1 MLPGSMS
8 VRGSLSTMSV
18 EDILGWINRRLLCG
32 TLTVERS
39 PIVRTFVFDAGY
51 VTSASSNEPRE
62 ELGRMLL
69 DGALVDQVALDEA
82 RQVHADTGV
91 SLSRILTMVGKVEE
105 DRLRALLE
113 DRALD
118 GVLDVFTWDD
128 GTFAVERMPRAA
140 EPSDLAIAVQIP
152 ECVAEGVQWAS
163 RWQEVHKHIPSDDVT
178 LRVVDRDRLVAPA
191 DGSSRPEE
199 IAALVQAVERG
210 RSVGQIVAEQ
220 RTPRFRSLERLA
232 WLIEEGGLQVSRV
245 RVAPPPPPS
254 PPPSRAEDSAEAL
267 VTAAQ
272 ECTAAGD
279 RAGALDL
286 IRRALAL
293 EPQNVAIQKLFRDTE
308 RTLFAELSRDLLASF
323 RVPKLLVERDELDQ
337 IGLSDTERYL
347 AGRIDGRWDLLS
359 LMRVSPLREVEALI
373 IFKRLA
379 DRGIISL

>member
-8 VRGSLSTMSV
+8 VRGSLGTMSV
-18 EDILGWINRRLLCG
+18 EDILSWINRRLLCG
-32 TLTVERS
+32 TLTVERA
-39 PIVRTFVFDAGY
+39 PIVRTFVFDAGH

-69 DGALVDQVALDEA
+69 DGGLVDQAALEEA

-105 DRLRALLE
+105 ERLRALLE

-152 ECVAEGVQWAS
+152 VCIEAGVQWAS
-163 RWQEVHKHIPSDDVT
+163 RWQEIHRRIPSDDVT
-178 LRVVDRDRLVAPA
+178 LRIVDRGRLAAPA
-191 DGSSRPEE
+191 DGSARPEE
-199 IAALVQAVERG
+199 IAALVRAVERG

-232 WLIEEGGLQVSRV
+232 WLIEEGGLQVSQV
-245 RVAPPPPPS
+245 RVAAPPPPP
-254 PPPSRAEDSAEAL
+254 PPQEGASAEVL
-267 VTAAQ
+267 VTEAQ
-272 ECTAAGD
+272 ACTAAGD

-286 IRRALAL
+286 LRRALAL
-293 EPQNVAIQKLFRDTE
+293 EPNNAAIQKLFRDTE
-308 RTLFAELSRDLLASF
+308 RTLFAELSRELLASF
-323 RVPKLLVERDELDQ
+323 RVPRLLVERDELDQ
-337 IGLSDTERYL
+337 LELSDTERYL

-359 LMRVSPLREVEALI
+359 LMRASPLREVEALI